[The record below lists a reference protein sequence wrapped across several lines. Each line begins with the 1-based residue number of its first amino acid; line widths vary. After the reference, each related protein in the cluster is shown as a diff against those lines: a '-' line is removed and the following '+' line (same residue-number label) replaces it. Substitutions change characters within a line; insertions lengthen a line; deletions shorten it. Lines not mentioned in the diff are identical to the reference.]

1 MSREQSVGAS
11 SLALEAWVNLEGSG
25 KPLKDSGEGRVVVR
39 GWCVRFTRSGR
50 GWEWNAGLL
59 GSCGTKAFV

>member
-1 MSREQSVGAS
+1 MSGEQSVGAS

-39 GWCVRFTRSGR
+39 GWGIRFTRCQCT
-50 GWEWNAGLL
+50 EVAGA
-59 GSCGTKAFV
+59 GNGMQAC